1 MGMLADLGA
10 VCKSQQINVNRMEA
24 HTIEEDNKA
33 IIIIEVG
40 ISHVEQ
46 LNTLLK
52 SVQHIEGV
60 IYARR
65 KRAEAN

>member
-1 MGMLADLGA
+1 
-10 VCKSQQINVNRMEA
+10 MEA

-33 IIIIEVG
+33 VIIIEVG
-40 ISHVEQ
+40 ISHVDQ
-46 LNTLLK
+46 LNTLLR

-65 KRAEAN
+65 RRAEAN

>member
-10 VCKSQQINVNRMEA
+10 VCKAQQINVNKMEA

-40 ISHVEQ
+40 VSHVDQ
-46 LNTLLK
+46 LNAFLR

-65 KRAEAN
+65 YKAQMD